1 MMASKACTEQSN
13 STPLTLG
20 HLVTWCCGKSELP
33 VSKLSLKV
41 GTVWN
46 DSRKVMPGD
55 VFVALKS
62 ERDDGHAYVVNAL
75 KAGAIAAIVD
85 KKSTIECTA
94 AQARK
99 LIRVTDPLKAV
110 QKAAAKYRQE
120 MGILLV
126 GVTGSNG
133 KTTTRTFISS
143 VLRQGLDISETF
155 GNWNNH
161 IGVPLSLLRFS
172 GNEWAGVIEMGA
184 NHVGEIHELTT
195 IAKPDIAVITN
206 IGYGHVGLFGSL
218 DNTTKAKFEIAD
230 GLNKKSG
237 FMLLNG
243 DDPRLV
249 KGAKERGL
257 NSVFYGFSSKCTV
270 RPQNVTIDAVK
281 GISFELDGYTF
292 RLAMPGRHFIYS
304 ALPAI
309 FIGRRCGI
317 PDDRIAKA
325 LLEQKPVTMRGAVEM
340 KKGTRFILD
349 CYNAN
354 PSSMKSAITYLSD
367 ITPEVNRVAIVG
379 DMKELGKYASKLHQE
394 LGKNLVDAKV
404 NKILAVGE
412 FAEEIKKGAVTAG
425 MSAGSIMIADCAGNA
440 VEKAR
445 EIVVKGD
452 TVLLKGSR
460 GVQLE
465 TVFERF

>member
-218 DNTTKAKFEIAD
+218 DNTTKAKFDIAD

>member
-1 MMASKACTEQSN
+1 MTEKACSEQKN
-13 STPLTLG
+13 STPLTLEL
-20 HLVTWCCGKSELP
+20 LVKWCGGVSELP
-33 VSKLSLKV
+33 VYKLKTKV

-46 DSRKVMPGD
+46 DSRKVTPGD
-55 VFVALKS
+55 IFVALKS
-62 ERDDGHAYVVNAL
+62 DNDDGHAYVAKAF

-85 KKSTIECTA
+85 KKSKIECTA
-94 AQARK
+94 TQAKK
-99 LIRVTDPLKAV
+99 LIRVTDPLKAI
-110 QKAAAKYRQE
+110 QKAAAKYRKE
-120 MGILLV
+120 MGILIV

-143 VLRQGLDISETF
+143 VLRQGLDINETF

-161 IGVPLSLLRFS
+161 IGVPLSILKFAGS
-172 GNEWAGVIEMGA
+172 EWAGVIEMGA

-218 DNTTKAKFEIAD
+218 DNTTNTKFEIAD

-257 NSVFYGFSSKCTV
+257 NYVFYGFSPKCTV
-270 RPQNVTIDAVK
+270 RPQNVTIDAVT
-281 GISFELDGYTF
+281 GISFDLDGYTF

-317 PDDRIAKA
+317 PDDLIAKA
-325 LLEQKPVTMRGAVEM
+325 LLEQKPVSMRGAIEM
-340 KKGTRFILD
+340 KNGIRFILD

-354 PSSMKSAITYLSD
+354 PSSMKSGIAYLSD

-379 DMKELGKYASKLHQE
+379 DMKELGKYSSKLHQE
-394 LGKNLVDAKV
+394 LGKNLADAKV
-404 NKILAVGE
+404 NKILAIGE
-412 FAEEIKKGAVTAG
+412 FAEEIKKGAIAAG
-425 MSAGSIMIADCAGNA
+425 MTGGAVIVSDSTENAIDKVKSI
-440 VEKAR
+440 
-445 EIVVKGD
+445 VKNGD

-460 GVQLE
+460 AVHLE
-465 TVFERF
+465 TIFERF

>member
-1 MMASKACTEQSN
+1 MANKACTEQKN

-20 HLVTWCCGKSELP
+20 HLVKWCGGKSELP
-33 VSKLSLKV
+33 ALKLSSKV

-55 VFVALKS
+55 VFIALKS
-62 ERDDGHAYVVNAL
+62 ERDDGHAYVANAL

-85 KKSTIECTA
+85 KKSFVECTA

-110 QKAAAKYRQE
+110 QKAAAKYRKE

-143 VLRQGLDISETF
+143 VLRQGLDISETY

-172 GNEWAGVIEMGA
+172 GDEWAGVIEMGA
-184 NHVGEIHELTT
+184 NHVGEIHELTA

-218 DNTTKAKFEIAD
+218 DNTTNAKFEIAD

-257 NSVFYGFSSKCTV
+257 ASVFYGFSSKCTV
-270 RPQNVTIDAVK
+270 RPQNVTIDADR

-317 PDDRIAKA
+317 PDDLIAKA
-325 LLEQKPVTMRGAVEM
+325 LLEQKPVSMRGAVEM
-340 KKGTRFILD
+340 KKGIRFILD

-367 ITPEVNRVAIVG
+367 ITPEVNRIAIVG
-379 DMKELGKYASKLHQE
+379 DMKELGKYSSKLHQE

-412 FAEEIKKGAVTAG
+412 FAEEIKKGAVIAG

-440 VEKAR
+440 VDKAR
-445 EIVVKGD
+445 VIAKKGD

-460 GVQLE
+460 GIQLE
-465 TVFERF
+465 TIFERF